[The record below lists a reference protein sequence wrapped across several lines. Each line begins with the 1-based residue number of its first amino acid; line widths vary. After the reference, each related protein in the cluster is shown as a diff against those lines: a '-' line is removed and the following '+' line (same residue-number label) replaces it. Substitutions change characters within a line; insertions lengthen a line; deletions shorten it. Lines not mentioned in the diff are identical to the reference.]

1 MTIALAFLIGLFA
14 GLRSLTP
21 PAAVAWGA
29 HLGWLKLQG
38 VLAIL
43 GTVPVVAIF
52 TLAAISELV
61 VDKLPRVPNR
71 TSAPGLVARVLTG
84 GGMGACIAAAGGQN
98 LFLGMALGAIGGIAG
113 AYAGFHARKRLVET
127 LRVPDLYVALAE
139 DMLTIGG
146 CVLIVSASAWAAYE

>member
-1 MTIALAFLIGLFA
+1 MTLAFAFLIGFFA
-14 GLRSLTP
+14 GLRSLMP

-38 VLAIL
+38 LLALL

-61 VDKLPRVPNR
+61 VDKLPRLPNR
-71 TSAPGLVARVLTG
+71 TSVPGLIARVLTG

-98 LFLGMALGAIGGIAG
+98 LLPGMALGAIGGIAG
-113 AYAGFHARKRLVET
+113 AYAGFHARKRLVEA
-127 LRVPDLYVALAE
+127 LRVPDLYIALGE
-139 DMLTIGG
+139 DLFTIGG
-146 CVLIVSASAWAAYE
+146 CVLIVGLAGR

>member
-1 MTIALAFLIGLFA
+1 MTLALAFLIGFFA
-14 GLRSLTP
+14 GLRSLAP

-38 VLAIL
+38 FLAL
-43 GTVPVVAIF
+43 VGTVPAVGIF

-61 VDKLPRVPNR
+61 VDKLPKVPNR
-71 TSAPGLVARVLTG
+71 TSAPGLAARVLTG

-98 LFLGMALGAIGGIAG
+98 LFLGMALGAVGGIAG
-113 AYAGFHARKRLVET
+113 AYTGFHARMRLVKA

-139 DMLTIGG
+139 DVLAIGG
-146 CVLIVSASAWAAYE
+146 CVLIVSLAGR